1 MRTMSP
7 KPANNL
13 YPVFLQLSRLRVLV
27 VGGGHVG
34 EEKLHSL
41 LVSCP
46 DARITLVALEISPA
60 IHALAE
66 NHPHLELLQKPFVA
80 GDLFE
85 KDVVIAATNNGE
97 LNYEIRQAAKAAGVL
112 ANIADT
118 PELCD
123 FYLGSI
129 VNKGDLKIAISTN
142 GKSPTIAKR
151 LKEVFNDAIP
161 AEMDQVLDN
170 MQQLRFRMNG
180 NFADKVK
187 KLNEI
192 TGVLVAETSPA
203 KLSAEKKWKRVATRL
218 VLLFTAMILGHL
230 IFSSIP
236 LPPLRELLSN
246 AGDYITREFLFFIL
260 AGFLAQLVDGLLG
273 MGYGVTSATCLITA
287 GVNPVSV
294 SAAIHTSEIFSSGLS
309 GYSHYR
315 FGNVN
320 RKLFRHLV
328 VPGVIGAI
336 LGAAALVLLGEHAG
350 KWLMPLIALYA
361 MFLGL
366 KIFSRAFQLR
376 QNNGN
381 SKIRRVGWLAGA
393 GGFLDSFGG
402 GGWGPIVTSTLISKG
417 RSPRY
422 TIGTVSLTEFFVT
435 LASAATF
442 FFTAG
447 MGHLSVV
454 IGLLIGGS
462 AAAPI
467 SAKLAGKLPAKTM
480 MIGVGVIVMIWSIRL
495 IVKSFL

>member
-1 MRTMSP
+1 MNH
-7 KPANNL
+7 KPTNNL
-13 YPVFLQLSRLRVLV
+13 YPVFLKLDHLRVLV
-27 VGGGHVG
+27 VGGGYVG
-34 EEKLHSL
+34 QEKLQSL
-41 LVSCP
+41 YRTAPGARVTVVAIQIS
-46 DARITLVALEISPA
+46 DAIKAMSE
-60 IHALAE
+60 H
-66 NHPHLELLQKPFVA
+66 HPGLELVEKPFTA

-85 KDVVIAATNNGE
+85 KDLVIAATNDKE
-97 LNYEIRQAAKAAGVL
+97 LNLAVKNAASDAGIL

-142 GKSPTIAKR
+142 GKSPTVAKR
-151 LKEVFNDAIP
+151 LKEIFNDAIP
-161 AEMDQVLDN
+161 PEMDQVLHN
-170 MQQLRFRMNG
+170 MQQLRVRMNG

-192 TGVLVAETSPA
+192 TGVLVDENSPQ
-203 KLSAEKKWKRVATRL
+203 KISAEKKWKKIASRMIWIFA
-218 VLLFTAMILGHL
+218 AMVVGH
-230 IFSSIP
+230 IFFSSVP
-236 LPPLRELLSN
+236 LPPWSELWTNARSYINLDFGFFVLS
-246 AGDYITREFLFFIL
+246 
-260 AGFLAQLVDGLLG
+260 GFLAQLVDGLLG

-294 SAAIHTSEIFSSGLS
+294 SAAIHTSEIFSSGIS

-320 RKLFRHLV
+320 PKLFKHLV
-328 VPGVIGAI
+328 IPGVVGAI
-336 LGAAALVLLGEHAG
+336 LGAAMLVLLGEHAG
-350 KWLMPLIALYA
+350 NWLMPVIAVYA
-361 MFLGL
+361 MFLGF
-366 KIFSRAFQLR
+366 KIFSRAF
-376 QNNGN
+376 GN
-381 SKIRRVGWLAGA
+381 AKTTGKIKRVGWLAWC

-422 TIGTVSLTEFFVT
+422 TIGTVSITEFFVT
-435 LASAATF
+435 MASAATF

-447 MGHLSVV
+447 LGHWPVV
-454 IGLLIGGS
+454 LGLLLGGS
-462 AAAPI
+462 CAAPI
-467 SAKLAGKLPAKTM
+467 SAKLAGKLPAKSM

>member
-1 MRTMSP
+1 MSHRP
-7 KPANNL
+7 VNNL
-13 YPVFLQLSRLRVLV
+13 YPVFLKLDHLKVLV
-27 VGGGHVG
+27 VGGGYVG

-41 LVSCP
+41 LRTAP
-46 DARITLVALEISPA
+46 GANITVVAIEISEAIRKMAEHHPA
-60 IHALAE
+60 LQLI
-66 NHPHLELLQKPFVA
+66 QKPFAA

-85 KDVVIAATNNGE
+85 KDVVIAATNDKA
-97 LNYEIRQAAKAAGVL
+97 LNSLVKIAASDAGIL

-142 GKSPTIAKR
+142 GKSPTVAKR
-151 LKEVFNDAIP
+151 IKEILQDSIP
-161 AEMDQVLDN
+161 PEMDTVLDN
-170 MQQLRFRMNG
+170 MQELRLNMNG
-180 NFADKVK
+180 NFSEKVR

-192 TGVLVAETSPA
+192 TGVLVAENNTQ
-203 KLSAEKKWKRVATRL
+203 KLTAEKRWKTIASRMIWIFA
-218 VLLFTAMILGHL
+218 AMIVGHIL
-230 IFSSIP
+230 FSSVP
-236 LPPLRELLSN
+236 LPPINEIWDN
-246 AGDYITREFLFFIL
+246 TKEYINLQFGFFVL

-273 MGYGVTSATCLITA
+273 MGYGVTSATCLISA

-320 RKLFRHLV
+320 PKLFKHLV
-328 VPGVIGAI
+328 IPGVVGAI
-336 LGAAALVLLGEHAG
+336 LGAAALVVLGEHAG
-350 KWLMPLIALYA
+350 KWLMPIIAVYA
-361 MFLGL
+361 MFLGF
-366 KIFSRAFQLR
+366 KIFSRAF
-376 QNNGN
+376 GSAAKN
-381 SKIRRVGWLAGA
+381 SKIKNVGWLAWC

-417 RSPRY
+417 RSPRF
-422 TIGTVSLTEFFVT
+422 TIGTVSITEFFVT
-435 LASAATF
+435 MASAATF

-447 MGHLSVV
+447 LGHWPVV

-462 AAAPI
+462 VAAPI
-467 SAKLAGKLPAKTM
+467 SAKLAGKLPARTM

-495 IVKSFL
+495 ILKTIL

>member
-1 MRTMSP
+1 MMSP
-7 KPANNL
+7 QPANNL
-13 YPVFLQLSRLRVLV
+13 YPVFLQLNRLKVLV

-34 EEKLHSL
+34 EEKLNSL
-41 LVSCP
+41 LLSCP
-46 DARITLVALEISPA
+46 DANITLVAITISDA
-60 IHALAE
+60 IRDLAVK
-66 NHPHLELLQKPFVA
+66 HPTLVLHQKPFVP

-85 KDVVIAATNNGE
+85 MDVVIAATNDAE
-97 LNYEIRQAAKAAGVL
+97 LNAMVKQSANDAGVL

-151 LKEVFNDAIP
+151 LKELFNDAIP
-161 AEMDQVLDN
+161 PEMDQVLDN
-170 MQQLRFRMNG
+170 MQQIRLRMNG

-192 TGVLVAETSPA
+192 TGVLVAESSPS
-203 KLSAEKKWKRVATRL
+203 KVSAERKWKKIASRL
-218 VLLFTAMILGHL
+218 VLLFTAMIIGHVIL
-230 IFSSIP
+230 SSVP
-236 LPPLRELLSN
+236 LPPIGEIWATASS
-246 AGDYITREFLFFIL
+246 YVTREFLFFIL

-287 GVNPVSV
+287 GVNPVAV
-294 SAAIHTSEIFSSGLS
+294 SAAIHTSEIFSAGVS

-320 RKLFRHLV
+320 RKLFKHLV
-328 VPGVIGAI
+328 IPGVIGAV
-336 LGAAALVLLGEHAG
+336 LGAAMLVILGEHAG
-350 KWLMPLIALYA
+350 KWLMPIIALYA
-361 MFLGL
+361 MFLGI
-366 KIFSRAFQLR
+366 KIFSRAFQIK
-376 QNNGN
+376 QNN
-381 SKIRRVGWLAGA
+381 SRKIRRVGWLAWC

-447 MGHLSVV
+447 ISHLAVV
-454 IGLLIGGS
+454 IGLLMGGS
-462 AAAPI
+462 IAAPI

-495 IVKSFL
+495 IVKTFL